1 MTLFS
6 KNFWLKTNQL
16 VFTKNNIQLLGT
28 DIFKSN
34 TGVLP
39 ELMNDIFKF
48 LERPYNLRSNYTLE
62 RKQDHTVYHD
72 PESFSALA
80 PKL

>member
-28 DIFKSN
+28 DIFNSN

-39 ELMNDIFKF
+39 ELMNDIFNF

-62 RKQDHTVYHD
+62 RKQDHTVYHG
-72 PESFSALA
+72 PENFSSLA